1 MTKIRHKAKVA
12 KQLPV
17 LMSGF
22 AQFRSYDSY
31 LSHLNP
37 MILCVKNVTLK
48 QDLERCFFFP
58 FSPQCKPPPRAEGN
72 PERAT
77 GSCTSI
83 KSFFNFAAPLHC

>member
-48 QDLERCFFFP
+48 QDLERCFFSLSLP
-58 FSPQCKPPPRAEGN
+58 NANPLPAQRVTQKGLPVHVRPLNLFSA
-72 PERAT
+72 
-77 GSCTSI
+77 
-83 KSFFNFAAPLHC
+83 